1 MKKIYFLVIS
11 FFALNSSFAQ
21 ISKLPNG
28 GGEYKISS
36 TQAECITENQRTE
49 IKNYLQKNIDNLIS
63 SGKIKNTKNM
73 KNQMSHPLFI
83 WPVSKTTDAPY
94 NSVWS
99 IGNYI
104 DHNSSYPNQLQDWNC
119 GTRTYDTATGYNHQ
133 GIDIGTW
140 PFSFFQMDNNH
151 AIAVAAADGVII
163 GKYDGNFDRNCSMN
177 SNTWNAVY
185 IQHADGSQSWYG
197 HLKSGSLTTKNA
209 GDTVTAGEFLG
220 VIGSSGSSTGPHL
233 HFEVYNSLN
242 QLVDTYSG
250 ACNNWPSSTDS
261 WWVSQK
267 PYINPNINAVFT
279 HSSPPQFNSCPT
291 TEIPNINDNFSSGS
305 DVITAVY
312 LADQTAG
319 STLYLTIKRPDN
331 SILANWVF
339 NLTDQYAVSYWY
351 WTFPSANFSQQ
362 SGNYQFIVTYQ
373 GNTVTHN
380 FYYGDL
386 NVNENFEQK
395 FKLYPNPSNEFITV
409 MSKDNSPID
418 TIGIYDLSGKKVLDF
433 ENPSSKINISSL
445 QVGVYLI
452 KIKSI
457 GIEFTSKF
465 FKK

>member
-1 MKKIYFLVIS
+1 MKKTYFLVIS
-11 FFALNSSFAQ
+11 IFALNSLFVQ

-28 GGEYKISS
+28 GGEYKNSS
-36 TQAECITENQRTE
+36 IHPECITENHRTE
-49 IKNYLQKNIDNLIS
+49 IKNYLQKNINNLIN

-83 WPVSKTTDAPY
+83 WPVSKTTNAPY
-94 NSVWS
+94 NSVWT

-119 GTRTYDTATGYNHQ
+119 GTRTYDTTTGYNHQ

-140 PFSFFQMDNNH
+140 PFSFFQMDNNQ

-331 SILANWVF
+331 SILANWIF
-339 NLTDQYAVSYWY
+339 NLTDQYQVSWWY

-362 SGNYQFIVTYQ
+362 SGNYQFIVTYL

-380 FYYGDL
+380 FYYGNL
-386 NVNENFEQK
+386 NLNENSEQK
-395 FKLYPNPSNEFITV
+395 VKLYPNPTKSIIYLQNDNNAIIDKIMITDLAGKV
-409 MSKDNSPID
+409 VLTQTTTTNQVDIASLAS
-418 TIGIYDLSGKKVLDF
+418 GIYLLKAFSG
-433 ENPSSKINISSL
+433 
-445 QVGVYLI
+445 
-452 KIKSI
+452 
-457 GIEFTSKF
+457 TSKLVSKF
-465 FKK
+465 IKE